1 LWRIFLDEGRISRE
15 ESLSLSNQQVG
26 GLGARPLQDGRFAY
40 ALMGDGTQT
49 SSGTYWLTSLSEQPQ
64 RVNAMPDNQPGTEF
78 PWVGFDADVFW
89 AGDGSGAIIRWRDE
103 TYYAPAN
110 GNFLYNVTFALG
122 RGVSKYVWQ

>member
-1 LWRIFLDEGRISRE
+1 
-15 ESLSLSNQQVG
+15 
-26 GLGARPLQDGRFAY
+26 
-40 ALMGDGTQT
+40 MGDGTQT